1 MTGKFWNI
9 YILNSGWT
17 KIVLFFDRE
26 DVKHKTRSFVVNETS
41 ELELQVM
48 VSDRVHPKYG
58 RCYTFRIPESQ
69 KNLGLNTLTIGL
81 KKNLGFAFRFFF
93 HADDQF
99 FEATNRQMGLHLKSN
114 ESASAQISYSQIRT
128 IQKFNFIGGEP
139 SCRWWN

>member
-1 MTGKFWNI
+1 MFSCNLVGHHMCTD
-9 YILNSGWT
+9 
-17 KIVLFFDRE
+17 VLYYRE
-26 DVKHKTRSFVVNETS
+26 DEKLQTRSFFVNNNTS
-41 ELELQVM
+41 ELELQGT

-99 FEATNRQMGLHLKSN
+99 FEATNRQMGLQLKSN
-114 ESASAQISYSQIRT
+114 ESASAQISYSQIKT

-139 SCRWWN
+139 SCR